1 MDELVRL
8 GVAALL
14 GGVIVA
20 AACGARALYFRRLA
34 GHAEAPADDL
44 LARYDLPAGE
54 PGILYFAGER
64 CVQCVALQEPAL
76 KRLASV
82 HPVNIRKLDA
92 VGEPDITRRFN
103 ILTVP
108 ATVVIGADQRIRS
121 VNVGFAD
128 ERTLLQQLA

>member
-1 MDELVRL
+1 MDELLRL
-8 GVAALL
+8 GFATLL
-14 GGVIVA
+14 GGAIVA
-20 AACGARALYFRRLA
+20 SACVARGLFRRRLA
-34 GHAEAPADDL
+34 SHTEAPADDL

-54 PGILYFAGER
+54 PGILYFSGAR

-76 KRLASV
+76 KRLESV

-92 VGEPDITRRFN
+92 VGEPDLTRRFN

-108 ATVVIGADQRIRS
+108 ATVVIGADQRVRG

-128 ERTLLQQLA
+128 EKTLLQQLA